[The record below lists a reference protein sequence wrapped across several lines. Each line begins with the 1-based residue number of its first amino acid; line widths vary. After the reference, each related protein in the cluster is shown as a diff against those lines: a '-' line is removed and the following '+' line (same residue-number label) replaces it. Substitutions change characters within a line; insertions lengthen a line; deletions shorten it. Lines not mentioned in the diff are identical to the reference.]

1 MKTAKKPEI
10 IERETKETAQA
21 FEFRVEQRRRERE
34 QDGEKVTA
42 HKLGGAKGLGIKGAS
57 RYIIAV
63 W

>member
-1 MKTAKKPEI
+1 MSVAKNPEVLT
-10 IERETKETAQA
+10 RESKESSSA

-34 QDGEKVTA
+34 ENGEKATA
-42 HKLGGAKGLGIKGAS
+42 HKLGGAKGLGVKGAS

>member
-1 MKTAKKPEI
+1 MSVAKNPEVL
-10 IERETKETAQA
+10 ERESKETSAQ

-34 QDGEKVTA
+34 ENGEKATA